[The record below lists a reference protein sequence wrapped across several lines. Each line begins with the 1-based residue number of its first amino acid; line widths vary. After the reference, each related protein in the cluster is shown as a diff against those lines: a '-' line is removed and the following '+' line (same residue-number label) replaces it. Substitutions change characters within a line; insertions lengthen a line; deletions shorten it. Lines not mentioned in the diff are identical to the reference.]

1 MTSLPRYI
9 WDVKTAVKAG
19 DNSLMINF
27 QSPVEFAKMM
37 ADSQTIPI
45 PPACVPDEYHG
56 ECHANFIRKMQAS
69 FSWDW
74 GPAFPSMGVW
84 QPILLVASDFPR
96 LDHITWSVVEAAEDM
111 FTVSVTAGLHGP
123 DCSKCEVTYVL
134 NGLGSGVLSH
144 NSGQIIVTYT
154 VSQKY
159 AGKHLPK

>member
-1 MTSLPRYI
+1 MKPYLM
-9 WDVKTAVKAG
+9 VG
-19 DNSLMINF
+19 ENSVEVMF
-27 QSPVEFAKMM
+27 QSPVEY
-37 ADSQTIPI
+37 SRQQYEVQSSRQYPV
-45 PPACVPDEYHG
+45 PPACVPEEYHG
-56 ECHANFIRKMQAS
+56 ECHANHIRKMQAS

-144 NSGQIIVTYT
+144 SSGKIIVTYR
-154 VSQKY
+154 VSHKY
-159 AGKHLPK
+159 SG